1 MHFTAE
7 RATTLEAELAQA
19 RGRGA
24 LPESRASSPA
34 ASARHL
40 GRGIPCERSAVA
52 CRLLPPGGG
61 TRGLLAEAGAGG
73 GPPTSPS
80 APLRTDA
87 APTPRRPGPQPTPA
101 AQPARSPN
109 RVCVREVR
117 ARSAPGAYGL
127 GSQAPA
133 AAGARSLRLPG
144 SPRLVS
150 SRPGAV
156 SAQARPPSGAFPGPE
171 DPGSALPLPLPERS
185 GKVSTPPQGS
195 TSAGDK
201 TGYSK
206 GGPRPR

>member
-61 TRGLLAEAGAGG
+61 TRGLLAGAGAGG

-80 APLRTDA
+80 APVRTDRSPDPSAPRPA
-87 APTPRRPGPQPTPA
+87 AHPGSPARAEPEPHLRSGSAGPAGPWRLRSRLAGSGGCRRAVSPTPRLPSAGLQPP
-101 AQPARSPN
+101 R
-109 RVCVREVR
+109 
-117 ARSAPGAYGL
+117 
-127 GSQAPA
+127 
-133 AAGARSLRLPG
+133 RSLRP
-144 SPRLVS
+144 SPASERGVP
-150 SRPGAV
+150 RPGGPGFRT
-156 SAQARPPSGAFPGPE
+156 SPP
-171 DPGSALPLPLPERS
+171 
-185 GKVSTPPQGS
+185 VT
-195 TSAGDK
+195 
-201 TGYSK
+201 
-206 GGPRPR
+206 

>member
-7 RATTLEAELAQA
+7 RATTLEGELAQA

-34 ASARHL
+34 ASTRHL

-52 CRLLPPGGG
+52 CRLLLPGGG
-61 TRGLLAEAGAGG
+61 TRGLLAGAGAGG

-80 APLRTDA
+80 APLRTDRSPDPS
-87 APTPRRPGPQPTPA
+87 APRPA
-101 AQPARSPN
+101 AHPGSPARAEPEPRLRSGSA
-109 RVCVREVR
+109 
-117 ARSAPGAYGL
+117 ARPAPGAYGL

-171 DPGSALPLPLPERS
+171 DPGSALPRPLPERS

-206 GGPRPR
+206 GGQRPR